1 MTKVSNEFLVEK
13 FYIYKD
19 QTECGY
25 IENLSILKSDTLKVR
40 MGSEKVSKGGEC
52 GGVKVSRMTNREKFG
67 VGKFKRYT

>member
-25 IENLSILKSDTLKVR
+25 IENRDILEVR
-40 MGSEKVSKGGEC
+40 MG
-52 GGVKVSRMTNREKFG
+52 R
-67 VGKFKRYT
+67 GKSF

>member
-13 FYIYKD
+13 FYIYKN

-25 IENLSILKSDTLKVR
+25 IENRDTLKVR

>member
-13 FYIYKD
+13 FYISRIKQNVD
-19 QTECGY
+19 
-25 IENLSILKSDTLKVR
+25 ILKIVTFWKYVW
-40 MGSEKVSKGGEC
+40 GGEKVSKGGEC